1 MLHSCTTPSVAYVLL
16 TSTPLCPSVL
26 YGKITCVARVVVSRT
41 NLEGSVNGAEPE
53 EKSRRKK
60 R

>member
-1 MLHSCTTPSVAYVLL
+1 MLHSYTSPSVAYVPLI
-16 TSTPLCPSVL
+16 STPLCPSAL
-26 YGKITCVARVVVSRT
+26 YCTITCVVRVVVCRT